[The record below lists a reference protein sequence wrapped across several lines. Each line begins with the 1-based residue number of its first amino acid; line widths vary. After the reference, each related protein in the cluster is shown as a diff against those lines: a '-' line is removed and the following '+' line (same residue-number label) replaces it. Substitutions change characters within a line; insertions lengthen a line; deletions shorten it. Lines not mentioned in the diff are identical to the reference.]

1 MKVWKLDKIL
11 MKNFIYKFEVSYL
24 ALKILLNYFIT
35 SNEKLLNMRNEFF
48 ARKEFQLIKKFLW
61 NLRGRER
68 GSDFFSLIDSKKV
81 LAVN

>member
-11 MKNFIYKFEVSYL
+11 MKIFIYKFEVSHL
-24 ALKILLNYFIT
+24 AIKILLNYFIT

-48 ARKEFQLIKKFLW
+48 ARKEFQFIKKFLW
-61 NLRGRER
+61 NLPGRER
-68 GSDFFSLIDSKKV
+68 ESEIFSLIDSKKV